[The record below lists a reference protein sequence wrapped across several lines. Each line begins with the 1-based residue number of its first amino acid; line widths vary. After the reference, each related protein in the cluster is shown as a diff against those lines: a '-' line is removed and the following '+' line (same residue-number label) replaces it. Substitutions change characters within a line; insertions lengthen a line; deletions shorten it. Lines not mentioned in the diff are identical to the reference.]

1 MATVEKRTEM
11 VPETVMVEKVV
22 GYTLTLT
29 PEEADAVRALTGEA
43 VWWEDGEGRLAKRV
57 YGALENAGAPNTL
70 TMRPDK
76 TDPTSRWRL
85 VAER

>member
-29 PEEADAVRALTGEA
+29 PEEADAVRALTGGA
-43 VWWEDGEGRLAKRV
+43 VWWADEEGRLAERV
-57 YGALENAGAPNTL
+57 YYALEKAEVPETL
-70 TMRPDK
+70 TMRPDPRSPK
-76 TDPTSRWRL
+76 ARWQL
-85 VAER
+85 VAKR